1 MTKRR
6 VLGVGVL
13 VTVVAVV
20 LVAAV
25 VGWGLLELDRHFDEG
40 LLGPGDRRQQVEVPE
55 HGFAIS
61 LADDW
66 TTEIPLPDPQ
76 EDERLGMHALLTID
90 PGEEGAACS
99 VYVAIGAAPPE
110 SRGDGERS
118 DGGVLSDSAA
128 RTLGPW
134 FEAHGLLFDEGTSGV
149 TVGDLWGGK
158 AGFSFGE
165 SAGLIGAVWVV
176 PHEEDLY
183 VLTCTW
189 TAGPEGESGPEPWDS
204 PHLLMLA
211 LEPLAE
217 SFEFLPL
224 ASPEPTPRA
233 PGHGGR
239 VVAVDPGVAL
249 TFPDGWT
256 VVKPGSGDHELAL
269 ALARLPPGPMR
280 SQLRSSDP
288 AGVRLS
294 SRERGEP
301 VESCTL
307 DDVLSLPGWLG
318 SWDDATIESIVALVF
333 PVMGESDRSAVTYLD
348 LPAGRAARIDSPDG
362 ESHWSAYVLPH
373 HKTIHM
379 LVCEGPERPGEDWD
393 SIARSI
399 ELLPI
404 EE

>member
-1 MTKRR
+1 MSKRR
-6 VLGVGVL
+6 IFGVGVL

-20 LVAAV
+20 LMAAV
-25 VGWGLLELDRHFDEG
+25 VVWGLLELGRSFDEG
-40 LLGPGDRRQQVEVPE
+40 LLGPEDQRQRVEVPE
-55 HGFAIS
+55 HGFAIW
-61 LADDW
+61 LAADW

-110 SRGDGERS
+110 LSADGERTDS
-118 DGGVLSDSAA
+118 GVLSDSAA

-134 FEAHGLLFDEGTSGV
+134 FEAHGLLFDEGLWGG
-149 TVGDLWGGK
+149 TVGDSWGGK
-158 AGFSFGE
+158 AGFGFGE
-165 SAGLIGAVWVV
+165 DAGLTGVVWVV

-183 VLTCTW
+183 VLACAW
-189 TAGPEGESGPEPWDS
+189 TAGPGGESGPVPWGN
-204 PHLLMLA
+204 PGQMMLA
-211 LEPLAE
+211 LEPLAD

-224 ASPEPTPRA
+224 ASPEPTPQA

-256 VVKPGSGDHELAL
+256 VIEPGAGDHEL

-280 SQLRSSDP
+280 SQLRSSAA

-294 SRERGEP
+294 SREHGEP

-307 DDVLSLPGWLG
+307 DDILSLPGWLG
-318 SWDDATIESIVALVF
+318 SWDDATIESIVALMF
-333 PVMGESDRSAVTYLD
+333 PVLGESDRAAVTYLD
-348 LPAGRAARIDSPDG
+348 PPAGRVARIDLPDG
-362 ESHWSAYVLPH
+362 EAHWSAYVLPH
-373 HKTIHM
+373 DKTIYL

-399 ELLPI
+399 ELLPA